1 MATVIYRVGSVGTV
15 TVEADYDDANP
26 TPRIQIIRVIN
37 PEADA
42 CFVQATRTSN
52 GRTYGQRFGPGTTF
66 ITIPQ
71 SPPASR
77 LEGFLD
83 ARGRLDGIDWSII
96 APYP

>member
-1 MATVIYRVGSVGTV
+1 MATVTYRVGSIGPIL
-15 TVEADYDDANP
+15 VEADYDDA
-26 TPRIQIIRVIN
+26 TLRIQLIRVIN
-37 PEADA
+37 PGPDA